1 MPVTNF
7 DLRVSRIAVAE
18 WWFFGGQYVNGDV
31 ATNIKSLSTGTQKA
45 GEESKSGFKEKTW
58 TYFKYGVFPDSNDWK
73 SFKSSAWSAGFIS
86 YCMRQGGAGVN
97 FPYGVS
103 HSTYVNQAVRNTL
116 AGLNSN
122 TITAHSKTGMAPAVG
137 DLLWK
142 YGYETHSTWTHE
154 ELVAHVKSGGGG
166 YNSHCDL
173 VVDVDYQSKVLFAI
187 GGNVSDRVLRFKIKL
202 DDDGL
207 IQTDRYAT
215 VIRNNIT
222 EQIDI

>member
-45 GEESKSGFKEKTW
+45 GEEGKSGFKEKTW
-58 TYFKYGVFPDSNDWK
+58 TY
-73 SFKSSAWSAGFIS
+73 
-86 YCMRQGGAGVN
+86 
-97 FPYGVS
+97 VS